1 MTALLLCSF
10 NWISMSVSQNVEVQP
25 GEEVTLQCANIS
37 TNNTATFWFRL
48 RNGAQPKWISSMFST
63 DKSLAY
69 CEEFE
74 SGYFEMSSNIS
85 TIFLKLKNVAVSD
98 SGLYFCGFYAN
109 ARPLFR
115 VIHLKVEGRIEFV
128 DDSKSQKMSDGKME
142 LMCGILGALNFFF
155 IAVIIGLVIKIKKLL
170 WLPYIADGEEQYSQ
184 QSEDPGSDNVNY
196 ATVTFGQ
203 KPRRREPQTNA
214 VYAATRSA
222 SQS

>member
-1 MTALLLCSF
+1 MKTFILITALLLCSF

-85 TIFLKLKNVAVSD
+85 TIFLKIKNVAVSD

-170 WLPYIADGEEQYSQ
+170 WLPYIGK
-184 QSEDPGSDNVNY
+184 
-196 ATVTFGQ
+196 FF
-203 KPRRREPQTNA
+203 R
-214 VYAATRSA
+214 
-222 SQS
+222 